1 MEKLLDK
8 KQVVEETIK
17 ILSGIELPM
26 VHWPA
31 LLAIHG
37 AIDNLGVVV
46 AMIEKEEEIRREKK
60 NGEVNIENG
69 DGD

>member
-8 KQVVEETIK
+8 REVVEETIK
-17 ILSGIELPM
+17 ILSGIELP
-26 VHWPA
+26 VIHWPA

-37 AIDNLGVVV
+37 AVDNLGVVV
-46 AMIEKEEEIRREKK
+46 AMIDKEEEIRREKK